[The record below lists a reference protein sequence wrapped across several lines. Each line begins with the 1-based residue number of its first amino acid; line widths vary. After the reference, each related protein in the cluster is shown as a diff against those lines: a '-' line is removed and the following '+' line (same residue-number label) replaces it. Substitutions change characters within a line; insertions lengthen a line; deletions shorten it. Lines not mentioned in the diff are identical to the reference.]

1 MQTHPSHARATK
13 RCFLLTLPVAMIAGC
28 TVGPQYSKPEIVIPE
43 TFREAPPPVDPASF
57 ADLPWWSV
65 FNDPALQ
72 KLVTQALANNY
83 DIQVAVARI
92 DKARAAVGVAQ
103 SEGKPQVGY
112 EANAQG
118 AKDVIAQKRSASSL
132 TYGSFSGLINA
143 AWELDVWGRIRR
155 STEAARANLL
165 AQEDVR
171 RGVILTLV
179 SDLAASYFRLIELDR
194 EFAIAEDSARA
205 YKSTLDLFTLRFNA
219 GRDSLLPVERAQA
232 AYDSSGADIQ
242 DIRRQIAQQEN
253 AISILIGAFPQ
264 SIERGHS
271 LDQQATPQTPLGST
285 TALLQRRPDILQ
297 SEQDMMSANAEIGVA
312 VADYFPKIGLSTFLG
327 GEGLAVTNSV
337 QTFGVWNLALS
348 AAGPIYSGGRLES
361 VYRERQ
367 AFWDETVAQYK
378 QKVLIAFQETSDAL
392 VAQKTLTDRRT
403 ALTSQVQALQH
414 SVDLALQR
422 YDNGRASYFEVLEA
436 EQQLFPAQDELARNV
451 RDELI
456 AVVNLYKALGGGWNA
471 GDEPSPPETKPL
483 QAQTEPETGG

>member
-1 MQTHPSHARATK
+1 MQTNPLTRASK
-13 RCFLLTLPVAMIAGC
+13 RCLLIALPVAIAGC
-28 TVGPQYSKPEIVIPE
+28 TVGPQYSKPEVYIPE

-83 DIQVAVARI
+83 DIQIAVARI
-92 DKARAAVGVAQ
+92 EKARAAVGVAQ

-112 EANAQG
+112 EANAEG
-118 AKDVIAQKRSASSL
+118 AKDVVAQRRSSSSV
-132 TYGSFSGLINA
+132 TYGAFTGLINA
-143 AWELDVWGRIRR
+143 AWELDVWGRIRQ

-179 SDLAASYFRLIELDR
+179 SDLAAGYFRLVELDR
-194 EFAIAEDSARA
+194 ELAIGEASAQT
-205 YKSTLDLFTLRFNA
+205 YKSTLNLFTLRYDA

-242 DIRRQIAQQEN
+242 DIKRQIAQQEN
-253 AISILIGAFPQ
+253 AISVLMGAYPQ
-264 SIERGHS
+264 AIERGHP
-271 LDQQATPQTPLGST
+271 LDDQTMPQTPLGST

-297 SEQDMMSANAEIGVA
+297 SVQDMVSANAEIGVA

-327 GEGLAVTNSV
+327 AEGLAVTNTL

-403 ALTSQVQALQH
+403 ALKSQVEALQH

-436 EQQLFPAQDELARNV
+436 EQQLYPAQDALARNV

-471 GDEPSPPETKPL
+471 GDQPMPPETTPL
-483 QAQTEPETGG
+483 RVQTEVEAGG